1 MEIEEEINQ
10 NSKCS
15 ICSKSPIVGL
25 RYICLQCSNF
35 EICQQCENNFGEK
48 HGHELLTLTKNNDLI
63 MYKNYLST
71 NYKLK
76 NLTLS
81 NESPDK
87 KEKENIN
94 IDISKCSSIC
104 TNLKSIYI
112 TKNNNNFLPIEVIL
126 KNPGQNKWP
135 FPCFFV
141 CDEVSSQIKGDKI
154 KLKPNN
160 SLEYKFN
167 IKINLQKIKRTG
179 TYISEWQLR
188 NEKDEKFGEKI
199 TFKIKVIFDKK
210 LILKS
215 KYKKDFKSELQNKI
229 NEIKAKPYIALRFS
243 VNSIKNALLRTKGN
257 KDEAIKL
264 LITQHENKG
273 ENII

>member
-1 MEIEEEINQ
+1 MEIEEEMNK

-15 ICSKSPIVGL
+15 ICGKSSNVTL
-25 RYICLQCSNF
+25 R
-35 EICQQCENNFGEK
+35 
-48 HGHELLTLTKNNDLI
+48 KNNDLKL
-63 MYKNYLST
+63 YSNYL
-71 NYKLK
+71 NINNKLK
-76 NLTLS
+76 NLTIS
-81 NESPDK
+81 KEPSEKNEV
-87 KEKENIN
+87 EENN
-94 IDISKCSSIC
+94 NNKDISKYSSIC

-112 TKNNNNFLPIEVIL
+112 TKNNNNFLPIEIIL

-141 CDEVSSQIKGDKI
+141 CDEDSSQIKGDKI

-160 SLEYKFN
+160 SSEYKFI
-167 IKINLQKIKRTG
+167 IKINLQNIKRTG
-179 TYISEWQLR
+179 TYLSSWQLR

-199 TFKIKVIFDKK
+199 IFKIKVIFDEK
-210 LILKS
+210 LILKN
-215 KYKKDFKSELQNKI
+215 KYKKDTKNDLQNKI
-229 NEIKAKPYIALRFS
+229 NEIKAKPYIASRFS
-243 VNSIKNALLRTKGN
+243 LNKIKNALLKTKGN

>member
-1 MEIEEEINQ
+1 MEIEEEKNK
-10 NSKCS
+10 NSECS
-15 ICSKSPIVGL
+15 ICGKSPIVTL
-25 RYICLQCSNF
+25 R
-35 EICQQCENNFGEK
+35 
-48 HGHELLTLTKNNDLI
+48 KNNGLKL
-63 MYKNYLST
+63 YSNYL
-71 NYKLK
+71 NINNKLK
-76 NLTLS
+76 NLTISKEPLEK
-81 NESPDK
+81 NE
-87 KEKENIN
+87 EEENNN
-94 IDISKCSSIC
+94 IDISKYSSIC

-154 KLKPNN
+154 KLKSNN

-199 TFKIKVIFDKK
+199 VFKIKIIFDKK

-215 KYKKDFKSELQNKI
+215 KYKKDYKSELQNKI

-264 LITQHENKG
+264 LITQNK
-273 ENII
+273 NI